1 MALGGPVVMI
11 SSFSL
16 PCFGAGPSGHIGIA
30 VPDVHGACK
39 RFEELGVKFVKKPDD
54 GESATCF
61 LQASLLVTEHL
72 LSTHREGAVG
82 GKPFWVEVTLKT
94 STSTSLRKE
103 GKLPE
108 EYLLILGKW
117 QRAARVTR
125 HRTWGASKV
134 LGFLTHPSTL
144 PCSLTGHQ
152 LSLSQGLSSPSRP
165 ISSLKSIFSDIT
177 VSIPNPFS

>member
-61 LQASLLVTEHL
+61 LQASLSYRTFAEHSQRGSCWRKTL
-72 LSTHREGAVG
+72 LGGSNFEDFYFNQLKERRE
-82 GKPFWVEVTLKT
+82 T
-94 STSTSLRKE
+94 
-103 GKLPE
+103 
-108 EYLLILGKW
+108 
-117 QRAARVTR
+117 TR
-125 HRTWGASKV
+125 RIPAY
-134 LGFLTHPSTL
+134 FREMAE
-144 PCSLTGHQ
+144 
-152 LSLSQGLSSPSRP
+152 SS
-165 ISSLKSIFSDIT
+165 
-177 VSIPNPFS
+177 